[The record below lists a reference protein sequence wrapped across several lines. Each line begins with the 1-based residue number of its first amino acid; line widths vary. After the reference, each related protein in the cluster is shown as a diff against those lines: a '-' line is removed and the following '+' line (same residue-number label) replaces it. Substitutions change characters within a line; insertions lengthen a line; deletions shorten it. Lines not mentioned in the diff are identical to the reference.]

1 MAAAALLVMGEI
13 SQLLETL
20 ATVDHFSYNAGA
32 LTGWPGLWPSENT
45 DRASA
50 VTAWNAWADD
60 APVGSP
66 GREGSLKCWLRAYI
80 ALDFFVFAPA
90 YTFGLYLLL
99 RRILKFRTDQGQPA
113 SSPTDQRQPASIPF
127 SMMGITAMVSAL
139 LLADL
144 AETGA
149 TGFLVRAARSKSG
162 VDAWA
167 SAVTWLSWLKWLLLG
182 ATVLLGVAVLV
193 VDILPLSLTQW
204 FTRWQCGELRP
215 SRTWTRHRSQLA
227 AVVVLAALI
236 ALPGGGPLE
245 QVPDIQRSWVHDDI
259 RPWHWFHLGDIMGPV
274 ITLAGLSLGLWVA
287 GRWALLDRWNWQ
299 QKQAQDKRVFLWR
312 WLAGRRAQPG
322 AQQDDRGEEERE
334 DAERSQPGT
343 PGQRVYR
350 GQQSQGGAD
359 EDQDQTGDERNA
371 SPKRRWVAECWALL
385 DRSNWQRGQA
395 RGKRAFLWLPL
406 FAAVA
411 LLFLWP
417 IWSDDVLHEPWK
429 HNVGGLA
436 IPLVAL
442 AIAVLGILV
451 RGEDP
456 ARRQVVPPSRR
467 RRVATIGRALAVVP
481 ILIAG
486 LGLVRAF
493 ARPVLLNSVIES
505 VPHGAALSWFWFVAG
520 LVLTVILPPFVYSGI
535 GWAEDRLFGKW
546 EPATLVQ
553 TRRRARI
560 PFVTGLVL
568 ILISSALGLL
578 TAVDPLT
585 WGAWLRTL
593 GVLALLLTSVVL
605 LCAWFIRCAETREP
619 YRAFRALRFRYTP
632 IWLPVLAVLVAQ
644 SMLDNSGFYH
654 AVRLK
659 QDSAN
664 TPGNIQPFSFQTE
677 FDNWYEQVKTC
688 RSRQPAATN
697 TSAGVEGNAIPM
709 VFVAAAGGGIRAAYW
724 TSSAMDQLTTASPCA
739 SSYTFGMSGVSGGS
753 LGLAAHTLSRQA
765 PARAEAGRMVVR
777 RMADE
782 DALAADIAAL
792 LYRDGTHAFHGMN
805 HVLDR
810 TIGDRASVFERAWEQ
825 SMPGPDGWERDFFTA
840 TRPAPASTVARAG
853 WHPLL
858 MLNGT
863 DVTSG
868 CRIAVSARWTTG
880 RTPDETLRCQ
890 RAVVSHAGGGTQ
902 FATATVDA
910 GAFTDSANCGISDLG
925 LRMSTAAHLSARFTY
940 VSPSGT
946 MYRCL
951 SDEETKLPAGKKKNP
966 DLISS
971 IDGGYLENS
980 GIAALLELW
989 SAVEPAVAA
998 HNQGARK
1005 TEGKDQPYVAPVL
1018 VFLDNHYSLNAPE
1031 PALTPLNELVVPLTG
1046 KRAASTAART
1056 TTLQQAALT
1065 RFTGPLPGA
1074 GPEAELR
1081 VGAGPQLKV
1090 RSFLVAPHTQ
1100 PQITAPLGWVLSEMS
1115 MSSMDSQMG
1124 GLAIAPQPGP
1134 SDGTTVTAGPLS
1146 DALRLLSVPLSVTAP
1161 PSQ

>member
-1 MAAAALLVMGEI
+1 MGIPLAAPIRWLGKVIAWGWRWWVPALAAAALLVMGEI

-20 ATVDHFSYNAGA
+20 STVDHFSYNAGA

-90 YTFGLYLLL
+90 YTFGLYVLL
-99 RRILKFRTDQGQPA
+99 RRILKFRTDQGQSA
-113 SSPTDQRQPASIPF
+113 SIPTDQGQSASIPF
-127 SMMGITAMVSAL
+127 SVTGITAMVSAL

-149 TGFLVRAARSKSG
+149 TGFLVHAARSKSG
-162 VDAWA
+162 VEAWA

-259 RPWHWFHLGDIMGPV
+259 RRWHWLHLGDIMGPV

-299 QKQAQDKRVFLWR
+299 Q
-312 WLAGRRAQPG
+312 
-322 AQQDDRGEEERE
+322 
-334 DAERSQPGT
+334 
-343 PGQRVYR
+343 
-350 GQQSQGGAD
+350 SQGGAS
-359 EDQDQTGDERNA
+359 EDQDQTGDERD
-371 SPKRRWVAECWALL
+371 SSLRRWVAECWALL

-395 RGKRAFLWLPL
+395 RGKWAFLWLPL

-417 IWSDDVLHEPWK
+417 FWSDDVLHQPWK

-436 IPLVAL
+436 IPIVAL
-442 AIAVLGILV
+442 AISVLGILV
-451 RGEDP
+451 RGDDP
-456 ARRQVVPPSRR
+456 ARRPVEAPSRR
-467 RRVATIGRALAVVP
+467 RRVATIGRALTVVP
-481 ILIAG
+481 IMIAG

-493 ARPVLLNSVIES
+493 ARPVLLNSLIES

-520 LVLTVILPPFVYSGI
+520 LVLAVILPPLVYSSI
-535 GWAEDRLFGKW
+535 GWAEGRLFGEW

-605 LCAWFIRCAETREP
+605 LCAWFNRCAETREP

-632 IWLPVLAVLVAQ
+632 IWLPVLAVLAAQ

-664 TPGNIQPFSFQTE
+664 TPRNIQPFSFQTE

-697 TSAGVEGNAIPM
+697 ASAGVEGNAIPM

-753 LGLAAHTLSRQA
+753 LGLAAHTLSLQA
-765 PARAEAGRMVVR
+765 SARAEAGRMVVR

-805 HVLDR
+805 RVLDG
-810 TIGDRASVFERAWEQ
+810 TIGDRASVFERAWEK
-825 SMPGPDGWERDFFTA
+825 SMPGPDGWERNFFTA
-840 TRPAPASTVARAG
+840 TRPAPASTVAGAG

-910 GAFTDSANCGISDLG
+910 GAFTDSANCGIRDLG
-925 LRMSTAAHLSARFTY
+925 LRMSTAAHLSARFAY

-951 SDEETKLPAGKKKNP
+951 SNDEKKLSASKKKNP

-998 HNQGARK
+998 HNQEARK

-1046 KRAASTAART
+1046 KRAAATAART

-1074 GPEAELR
+1074 APGAELR
-1081 VGAGPQLKV
+1081 VGTGPQLKV
-1090 RSFLVAPHTQ
+1090 RSFLVAPRTQ

-1115 MSSMDSQMG
+1115 MSSMDRQMQ
-1124 GLAIAPQPGP
+1124 GLTKPSRSSP

-1146 DALRLLSVPLSVTAP
+1146 DALRMLSVPLSVTAP